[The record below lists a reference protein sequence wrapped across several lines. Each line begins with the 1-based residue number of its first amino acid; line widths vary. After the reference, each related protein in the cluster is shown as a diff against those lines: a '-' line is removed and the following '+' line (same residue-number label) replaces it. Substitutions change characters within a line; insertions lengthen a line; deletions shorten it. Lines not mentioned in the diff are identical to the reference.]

1 MTSDFEYLLNNTK
14 IIDQSDISLS
24 LSNFIRSGLVDY
36 AYLEDQSFPI
46 DLSIGINPIGCPKS
60 VNKYLKT
67 KHIDLTSYSEVT
79 AISLRNKIAR
89 YNGLN
94 EGEVHVGPGISDL
107 LHVILLT
114 FVDPGDEVL
123 LPEISFPA
131 YEILVL
137 LVRGLPRFIPFTKNM
152 DMDYSRLA
160 QQITPKT
167 KLVILCNPNNPTG
180 KAMDREKIIKVI
192 KKRPNTIFMVDE
204 ANIDF
209 GGESLMPYAGKLPNL
224 LVLRSFSKGFGL
236 AGLRIGYVAGPQ
248 EKVLAIERRQTPF
261 STTVLGQ
268 KIAELVLGDEKFL
281 ERSKAYCHKQ
291 RVYLEQELTKLGY
304 TFLSSASNY
313 LLVNVSGK
321 FPDSKTFISMI
332 NKYGANALDGSVF
345 RSLGGDYVRISPRSH
360 KINKEFIKIVK
371 ALTKSEKE

>member
-1 MTSDFEYLLNNTK
+1 MMTSDFEYLLNNTK

-36 AYLEDQSFPI
+36 AYLEDQSFPV

-60 VNKYLKT
+60 VKKYLKT
-67 KHIDLTSYSEVT
+67 RDIDLTSYSEVT
-79 AISLRNKIAR
+79 AVNLRNKLAKF
-89 YNGLN
+89 NGLK
-94 EGEVHVGPGISDL
+94 EGEVHVGPGVSDL

-137 LVRGLPRFIPFTKNM
+137 LVRGVPKFIPFTKKM
-152 DMDYSRLA
+152 DMDYGQVAKHIS
-160 QQITPKT
+160 PKT
-167 KLVILCNPNNPTG
+167 KLVVLCNPNNPTG
-180 KAMDREKIIKVI
+180 KAMDTAKIIKVI
-192 KKRPNTIFMVDE
+192 KKHRNTIFMVDE

-248 EKVLAIERRQTPF
+248 ERVLAIERRQTPF
-261 STTVLGQ
+261 STTVISQ
-268 KIAELVLGDEKFL
+268 KIAELVLDDKVFL
-281 ERSKAYCHKQ
+281 EKSKAYCDKQ
-291 RVYLEQELTKLGY
+291 RKYLEQELTKLGY
-304 TFLSSASNY
+304 AFVPSTSNY
-313 LLVNVSGK
+313 LLVNVSEH
-321 FPDSKTFISMI
+321 FPDSKTFISAI
-332 NKYGANALDGSVF
+332 NQFGANALDGSVF
-345 RSLGGDYVRISPRSH
+345 RSLGKDYVRISPRGH
-360 KINKEFIKIVK
+360 KINKEFIKIVRS
-371 ALTKSEKE
+371 LTKK